1 MMLYAAITAHNMMN
15 TAFYAM
21 LLDLG
26 HRDDVN
32 FKKIQDTYR
41 TGSLQYFFL
50 LQVKFKMSLFITNFY
65 DTDSVT
71 FIFLPNYSYCCMCTV
86 LQKRRARAR
95 FSYRRE

>member
-41 TGSLQYFFL
+41 
-50 LQVKFKMSLFITNFY
+50 
-65 DTDSVT
+65 
-71 FIFLPNYSYCCMCTV
+71 
-86 LQKRRARAR
+86 R
-95 FSYRRE
+95 